1 MPVTDESP
9 TILICYDGSD
19 YAAHAIA
26 GAARLFPGAQAHVL
40 NIWEPLERIIARY
53 AALGPYIV
61 ENVGEA
67 DTDIEGEAA
76 SMAAAGAQL
85 ANEAGLH
92 ATPQT
97 ASLHT
102 TVWEAV
108 VEVAEELD
116 VDAIVTGTRSLHGM
130 REVFASPLTHAL
142 LQHSPRPVLAIPSPD
157 PAA

>member
-1 MPVTDESP
+1 MPVTDESQ

-26 GAARLFPGAQAHVL
+26 VAARLFPGAQAHVL
-40 NIWEPLERIIARY
+40 NVWEPLERIIARY

-61 ENVGEA
+61 ENVTQA

-76 SMAAAGAQL
+76 ALAAAGAQL
-85 ANEAGLH
+85 AREAGVH

-97 ASLHT
+97 APLHT

-108 VEVAEELD
+108 VEVA
-116 VDAIVTGTRSLHGM
+116 DAL
-130 REVFASPLTHAL
+130 EV
-142 LQHSPRPVLAIPSPD
+142 
-157 PAA
+157 AA